1 MSRLKDKVVLV
12 TGATSGIGTDIARA
26 CAEQGGIVAV
36 AGRDKNRGEAVAR
49 ELGEPAVFIPLDVSN
64 ESAWT
69 AAIDQLSKSFGG
81 IDVLVNNAGVMTPS
95 GVEDTSLDLFQQTM
109 MINAG
114 GVFLGCKHAIA
125 NMRSKDKGGS
135 IVNVLSTTALK
146 TSAWTMAYGASK
158 AAALSLTKSVALH
171 CAESNYNIRCNAV
184 LPGVVMTPMVEGV
197 VAAAPDRE
205 AALAQLASQ
214 HPIGRMLEGR
224 EVAAAVVYFASEES
238 SGVTGAHF
246 AVDGGMTAA

>member
-1 MSRLKDKVVLV
+1 
-12 TGATSGIGTDIARA
+12 
-26 CAEQGGIVAV
+26 
-36 AGRDKNRGEAVAR
+36 
-49 ELGEPAVFIPLDVSN
+49 
-64 ESAWT
+64 
-69 AAIDQLSKSFGG
+69 
-81 IDVLVNNAGVMTPS
+81 
-95 GVEDTSLDLFQQTM
+95 
-109 MINAG
+109 
-114 GVFLGCKHAIA
+114 
-125 NMRSKDKGGS
+125 
-135 IVNVLSTTALK
+135 
-146 TSAWTMAYGASK
+146 MAYGASK